1 MNYCSIEDAWKNSD
15 SLTDQFKFKKK
26 TIENFS
32 SDNNISTSI
41 KIDNE
46 EYYNKNNFDYNKG
59 NFDYNKDNF
68 DYNKDNFDYN
78 KDNFDY
84 NKDNFDYNKD
94 NFDYYKD
101 NFDYTKDNFEF
112 KIDNDFVNDINNNI
126 KKKSNINNHLIKQNN
141 LNTDT
146 TNNTNNYQNVFI
158 CDDFLDHLET
168 CKICRMK
175 MRNRFGSNI
184 VEKFDNL
191 IVDNK
196 DTVLLFLLILFA
208 LIFCNLVIAIFK

>member
-15 SLTDQFKFKKK
+15 SLTDQFKLKKK

-32 SDNNISTSI
+32 SDNNISTPI

-46 EYYNKNNFDYNKG
+46 EYYNTFDYNKES
-59 NFDYNKDNF
+59 FDYNKDSF
-68 DYNKDNFDYN
+68 DFN
-78 KDNFDY
+78 
-84 NKDNFDYNKD
+84 
-94 NFDYYKD
+94 
-101 NFDYTKDNFEF
+101 
-112 KIDNDFVNDINNNI
+112 IDNDFINDIS
-126 KKKSNINNHLIKQNN
+126 KDSYQNNHVIKQSNHGIKQNN
-141 LNTDT
+141 SDT
-146 TNNTNNYQNVFI
+146 SNTNNTNNYQNVFI

-168 CKICRMK
+168 CKTCRMK
-175 MRNRFGSNI
+175 MRNRFRSNI

>member
-15 SLTDQFKFKKK
+15 SLTDQFKLKKK

-32 SDNNISTSI
+32 SDNNISTPI

-46 EYYNKNNFDYNKG
+46 EYYNT
-59 NFDYNKDNF
+59 FDYNKDSF
-68 DYNKDNFDYN
+68 DYKDTFD
-78 KDNFDY
+78 
-84 NKDNFDYNKD
+84 
-94 NFDYYKD
+94 
-101 NFDYTKDNFEF
+101 F
-112 KIDNDFVNDINNNI
+112 KIDNDFINDINKDITKNLYG
-126 KKKSNINNHLIKQNN
+126 NNHVVKHDN
-141 LNTDT
+141 LDTTNTHN

-168 CKICRMK
+168 CKVCRNK
-175 MRNRFGSNI
+175 MRNRFRSNI

>member
-15 SLTDQFKFKKK
+15 SLTDQFKLKKK

-32 SDNNISTSI
+32 SDNNISTPI

-46 EYYNKNNFDYNKG
+46 EYYNT
-59 NFDYNKDNF
+59 FDYNKDTF
-68 DYNKDNFDYN
+68 DYNKDSFDYN
-78 KDNFDY
+78 KDTFD
-84 NKDNFDYNKD
+84 
-94 NFDYYKD
+94 
-101 NFDYTKDNFEF
+101 F
-112 KIDNDFVNDINNNI
+112 KIDNDFINDIN
-126 KKKSNINNHLIKQNN
+126 KSSYGHGHNHSIKQNN
-141 LNTDT
+141 SDT
-146 TNNTNNYQNVFI
+146 SNTNNTNNYQNVFI

-168 CKICRMK
+168 CKVCRMK
-175 MRNRFGSNI
+175 MRNRFRSNI

-208 LIFCNLVIAIFK
+208 LIFCNLVITIFK

>member
-1 MNYCSIEDAWKNSD
+1 MNYCSIEDAWRNSD
-15 SLTDQFKFKKK
+15 SLTDQFKLKKK

-32 SDNNISTSI
+32 SDNNISTPI

-46 EYYNKNNFDYNKG
+46 EYYNTFDYNKES
-59 NFDYNKDNF
+59 FDYNKDSF
-68 DYNKDNFDYN
+68 DFN
-78 KDNFDY
+78 
-84 NKDNFDYNKD
+84 
-94 NFDYYKD
+94 
-101 NFDYTKDNFEF
+101 
-112 KIDNDFVNDINNNI
+112 IDNDFINDISKDI
-126 KKKSNINNHLIKQNN
+126 TKDSYQNNHVIKQNN
-141 LNTDT
+141 SDT
-146 TNNTNNYQNVFI
+146 SNTNNTNNYQNVFI

-175 MRNRFGSNI
+175 MRNRFRSNI